1 LPGYDPGQA
10 DLILDELAKREI
22 ELNSRQQTA
31 INRVLTRGKLHFGEY
46 QQLFRVSKSTTAR
59 DLENLVTAGLLEKR
73 GKTRAVIYL
82 PGARLQEVA
91 KSTGSR

>member
-1 LPGYDPGQA
+1 QA
-10 DLILDELAKREI
+10 DLILDELAKRGI

-31 INRVLTRGKLHFGEY
+31 ISRVLTRGKLHFGEY

-59 DLENLVTAGLLEKR
+59 DLENLVKAGLLEKR

-82 PGARLQEVA
+82 PGAKLQEVA